1 MPKLKMTVDPKWL
14 TRAEAATFLG
24 VGQRT
29 FDRWAAEKVVR
40 KHYPIPGV
48 QHVLF
53 SRSELTEL
61 RDRYRQASG
70 STDDSPEN

>member
-1 MPKLKMTVDPKWL
+1 MTVDSKWL

-70 STDDSPEN
+70 STDGSPEN